1 MAETLN
7 AYSKKTLTKAE
18 YGSMR
23 GTMDYS
29 NAKLFNLFE
38 SGYGYIKVLSRP
50 AWLEAFGT
58 DSQQH
63 QMLEL
68 FCWIIEYEFRG
79 LDGIDDVTA
88 DNIEYTDGI
97 NTINTIG
104 KVNKQSAAEISMTF
118 TERSGLAI
126 TKFINYY
133 LSGIKDP
140 RTQAKTYHGLIAAG
154 KIAGGFENEVFN
166 LLYMVTDNTLLGLEK
181 AYLLANA
188 WPTKAET
195 SILNVQKGDIDKKE
209 ITVPWQ
215 CFVIDGEDVDEL
227 GLQCLSY
234 LNEAKA
240 TYNYMN
246 TLYGANDTR
255 TATASAT
262 GNIADGGSEES
273 NHLDSSTYKYST
285 ITNNANTFK
294 ATTTTARMTRS

>member
-1 MAETLN
+1 MAEAIN
-7 AYSKKTLTKAE
+7 AYTKKTLSRAE
-18 YGSMR
+18 YGTMR

-38 SGYGYIKVLSRP
+38 SGYGFIKILSRP
-50 AWLEAFGT
+50 AWLEAFAT

-97 NTINTIG
+97 STINTIG

-133 LSGIKDP
+133 LTGVKDP

-166 LLYMVTDNTLLGLEK
+166 MLYMVTDNTLLGLEK
-181 AYLLANA
+181 AYILANA
-188 WPTKAET
+188 WPSKAET
-195 SILNVQKGDIDKKE
+195 SMLNVTKGDIDKKE
-209 ITVPWQ
+209 TTVTWQ
-215 CFVIDGEDVDEL
+215 CFVMDGDDVDKL
-227 GLQCLSY
+227 GLECLAY
-234 LNEAKA
+234 INEAKA

-246 TLYGANDTR
+246 ALYGSNDSR
-255 TATASAT
+255 TAVASGV
-262 GNIADGGSEES
+262 GNISDGGSEEA
-273 NHLDSSTYKYST
+273 NHLDSSTYGYNVINDNSD
-285 ITNNANTFK
+285 TFS
-294 ATTTTARMTRS
+294 ATTTTTRMTS